1 MWPKGNATQTRAE
14 GDTGY
19 RLRPETVESLFY
31 LHRLTGDR
39 RFRDWGWAIF
49 ESSRQHARLPGG
61 AYASVRGVSRN
72 GHASLRADQM
82 DTFWMG
88 ETLKY
93 FYLLFSDPDDPD
105 GMPLPLDAWTFNTEA
120 HPLRNAGSYQKT
132 I

>member
-1 MWPKGNATQTRAE
+1 
-14 GDTGY
+14 
-19 RLRPETVESLFY
+19 
-31 LHRLTGDR
+31 
-39 RFRDWGWAIF
+39 
-49 ESSRQHARLPGG
+49 
-61 AYASVRGVSRN
+61 VRGVSRN
-72 GHASLRADQM
+72 ASLRADQM

-105 GMPLPLDAWTFNTEA
+105 GMPLDAWTFNTEA